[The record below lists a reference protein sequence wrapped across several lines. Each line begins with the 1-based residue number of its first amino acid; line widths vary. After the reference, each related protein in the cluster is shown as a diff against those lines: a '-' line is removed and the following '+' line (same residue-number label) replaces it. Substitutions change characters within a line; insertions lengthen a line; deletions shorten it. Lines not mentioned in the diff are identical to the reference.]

1 MRGLSTMGYKFSE
14 NSALE
19 RIAKDKAYLERQRE
33 DMKKEISD
41 KIEAARNSKRHL
53 RHTEYLISDYEETLK
68 KLQG

>member
-1 MRGLSTMGYKFSE
+1 MGYKFNE

-41 KIEAARNSKRHL
+41 KIEAARNLKRHL